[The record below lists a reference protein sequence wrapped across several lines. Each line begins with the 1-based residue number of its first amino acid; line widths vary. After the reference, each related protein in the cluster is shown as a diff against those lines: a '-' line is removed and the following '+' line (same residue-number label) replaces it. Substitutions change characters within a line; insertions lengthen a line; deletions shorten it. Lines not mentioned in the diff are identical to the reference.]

1 MASIDRRN
9 RGWLVRI
16 RRKGS
21 PPISKKFHSKID
33 ASKWARRVERLVELG
48 KYEDISEAGMTTLGE
63 ALDRY
68 LAEKTPEKKGSI
80 EESYRISKIMKAP
93 IANTSLAELTA
104 GKITKYRR
112 EIAKETSNSN
122 ANRYVS
128 LICTCLKTVIAEW
141 DIYLPHNP
149 CKQIKKLREPAPQE
163 GRITPEEE
171 ARIMHFARESTNIYL
186 PCIIT
191 IGMELGL
198 RRSEIVK
205 LRWEWIR
212 GNQLTIIDTKNG
224 TNRTVPLT
232 SKIQIELNKLPRKDI
247 GRIFLAPYGGDMK
260 SFRTAWEVCLK
271 RAGVQT
277 NFHRLRHE
285 ACSRL
290 NEKGFTIPEI
300 CAISGH
306 KTWSSLKRYTHIS
319 TDFLEEKLNG

>member
-1 MASIDRRN
+1 MAHISKQRSLWR
-9 RGWLVRI
+9 VRI

-21 PPISKKFHSKID
+21 LPINKSFQSKVD
-33 ASKWARRVERLVELG
+33 ATKWARRVERLVELG

-63 ALDRY
+63 ALERY
-68 LAEKTPEKKGSI
+68 LAEKTPEKKGST
-80 EESYRISKIMKAP
+80 EEAYRITKILKAP
-93 IANTSLAELTA
+93 IAQVSLAELTA

-141 DIYLPHNP
+141 DIYLPQNP
-149 CKQIKKLREPAPQE
+149 CKQISKLREPAPIDD
-163 GRITPEEE
+163 RITPEQE
-171 ARIMHFARESTNIYL
+171 ASIMASARQSKNIYL

-191 IGMELGL
+191 IGLELGL

-232 SKIQIELNKLPRKDI
+232 TKIQAELNKLPRKDI
-247 GRIFLAPYGGDMK
+247 GRIFGEMK
-260 SFRTAWEVCLK
+260 SFRDAWEYCLK
-271 RAGVQT
+271 RAGVDT

-319 TDFLEEKLNG
+319 PEFLEEKLNG

>member
-1 MASIDRRN
+1 MAHISKQRSLWR
-9 RGWLVRI
+9 VRI

-21 PPISKKFHSKID
+21 LPINKSFQSKVD
-33 ASKWARRVERLVELG
+33 ATKWARRVERLVELG

-63 ALDRY
+63 ALERY
-68 LAEKTPEKKGSI
+68 LAEKTPEKKGST
-80 EESYRISKIMKAP
+80 EEAYRITKIIKAP
-93 IANTSLAELTA
+93 IAQVSLAELTA

-141 DIYLPHNP
+141 DIYLPQNP
-149 CKQIKKLREPAPQE
+149 CKQISKLREPAPKDD
-163 GRITPEEE
+163 RITPEQE
-171 ARIMHFARESTNIYL
+171 ASIMASARQSKNIYL

-232 SKIQIELNKLPRKDI
+232 TKIQAELNKLPRKDI
-247 GRIFLAPYGGDMK
+247 GRIFGEMK
-260 SFRTAWEVCLK
+260 SFRDAWEYCLK
-271 RAGVQT
+271 RAGVDT

-319 TDFLEEKLNG
+319 PEFLEEKLNG

>member
-1 MASIDRRN
+1 MAHISKQRSLWR
-9 RGWLVRI
+9 VRI

-21 PPISKKFHSKID
+21 LPINKSFQSKVD
-33 ASKWARRVERLVELG
+33 ATKWARRVERLVELG

-63 ALDRY
+63 ALERY
-68 LAEKTPEKKGSI
+68 LAEKTPEKKGST
-80 EESYRISKIMKAP
+80 EEAYRITKIIKAP
-93 IANTSLAELTA
+93 IAQVSLAELTA

-141 DIYLPHNP
+141 DIYLPQNP
-149 CKQIKKLREPAPQE
+149 CKQISKLREPAPKDD
-163 GRITPEEE
+163 RITPEQE
-171 ARIMHFARESTNIYL
+171 ASIMASARQSKNIYL

-232 SKIQIELNKLPRKDI
+232 TKIQTELNKLPRKDI
-247 GRIFLAPYGGDMK
+247 GRIFGEMK
-260 SFRTAWEVCLK
+260 SFRDAWEYCLK
-271 RAGVQT
+271 RAGVDT

-319 TDFLEEKLNG
+319 PEFLEEKLNG

>member
-1 MASIDRRN
+1 MATIYKEN
-9 RGWLVRI
+9 TGWMVRI

-21 PPISKKFHSKID
+21 LPIAKKFQSKID

-63 ALDRY
+63 ALERY
-68 LAEKTPEKKGSI
+68 LAEKTPEKKGST
-80 EESYRISKIMKAP
+80 EEAYRITKIIKAP
-93 IANTSLAELTA
+93 IAQVSLAELTA

-141 DIYLPHNP
+141 DIYLPQNP
-149 CKQIKKLREPAPQE
+149 CKQISKLREPAPKDD
-163 GRITPEEE
+163 RITPEQE
-171 ARIMHFARESTNIYL
+171 ASIMASARQSKNIYL

-232 SKIQIELNKLPRKDI
+232 TKIQAELNKLPRKDI
-247 GRIFLAPYGGDMK
+247 GRIFGEMK
-260 SFRTAWEVCLK
+260 SFRDAWEYCLK
-271 RAGVQT
+271 RAGVDT

-319 TDFLEEKLNG
+319 PEFLEEKLNG

>member
-1 MASIDRRN
+1 MATIYKEN
-9 RGWLVRI
+9 TGWMVRI

-21 PPISKKFHSKID
+21 LPINKSFQSKVD
-33 ASKWARRVERLVELG
+33 ATKWARRVERLVELG

-63 ALDRY
+63 ALERY
-68 LAEKTPEKKGSI
+68 LAEKTPEKKGST
-80 EESYRISKIMKAP
+80 EEAYRITKIIKAP
-93 IANTSLAELTA
+93 IAQVSLAELTA

-141 DIYLPHNP
+141 DIYLPQNP
-149 CKQIKKLREPAPQE
+149 CKQISKLREPAPKDD
-163 GRITPEEE
+163 RITPEQE
-171 ARIMHFARESTNIYL
+171 ASIMASARQSKNIYL

-232 SKIQIELNKLPRKDI
+232 TKIQAELNKLPRKDI
-247 GRIFLAPYGGDMK
+247 GRIFGEMK
-260 SFRTAWEVCLK
+260 SFRDAWEYCLK
-271 RAGVQT
+271 RAGVDT

-319 TDFLEEKLNG
+319 PEFLEEKLNG

>member
-1 MASIDRRN
+1 MATIYKRKK
-9 RGWLVRI
+9 GWGVRI

-21 PPISKKFHSKID
+21 LPISKKFHSKID

-48 KYEDISEAGMTTLGE
+48 KYEDISQAGMTTLGD
-63 ALDRY
+63 ALERY
-68 LAEKTPEKKGSI
+68 LAEKTPEKKGSV

-141 DIYLPHNP
+141 DIYLPQNP
-149 CKQIKKLREPAPQE
+149 CKQISKLKEPAPKDD
-163 GRITPEEE
+163 RITPEEE
-171 ARIMHFARESTNIYL
+171 ARIMHFARESANIYL

-191 IGMELGL
+191 IGLELGL

-232 SKIQIELNKLPRKDI
+232 SKIQAELNKLPRKDI

-271 RAGVQT
+271 RAEVKT

-319 TDFLEEKLNG
+319 PEFLSEKMNG

>member
-1 MASIDRRN
+1 MAHISKQRSLWR
-9 RGWLVRI
+9 VRI

-21 PPISKKFHSKID
+21 LPINKSFQSKVD
-33 ASKWARRVERLVELG
+33 ATKWARRVERLVELG

-63 ALDRY
+63 ALERY
-68 LAEKTPEKKGSI
+68 LAEKTPEKKGST
-80 EESYRISKIMKAP
+80 EEAYRITKILKAP
-93 IANTSLAELTA
+93 IAQVSLAELTA

-141 DIYLPHNP
+141 DIYLPQNP
-149 CKQIKKLREPAPQE
+149 CKQISKLREPAPKDD
-163 GRITPEEE
+163 RITPEQE
-171 ARIMHFARESTNIYL
+171 ASIMASARQSKNIYL

-232 SKIQIELNKLPRKDI
+232 TKIQAELNKLPRKDI
-247 GRIFLAPYGGDMK
+247 GRIFGEMK
-260 SFRTAWEVCLK
+260 SFRDAWEYCLK
-271 RAGVQT
+271 RAGVDT

-319 TDFLEEKLNG
+319 PEFLEEKLNG

>member
-1 MASIDRRN
+1 MAHISKQRSLWR
-9 RGWLVRI
+9 VRI

-21 PPISKKFHSKID
+21 LPINKSFQSKVD
-33 ASKWARRVERLVELG
+33 ATKWARRVERLVELG

-63 ALDRY
+63 ALERY
-68 LAEKTPEKKGSI
+68 LAEKTPEKKGST
-80 EESYRISKIMKAP
+80 EEAYRITKIIKAP
-93 IANTSLAELTA
+93 IAQVSLAELTA

-141 DIYLPHNP
+141 DIYLPQNP
-149 CKQIKKLREPAPQE
+149 CKQISKLREPAPKDD
-163 GRITPEEE
+163 RITPEQE
-171 ARIMHFARESTNIYL
+171 ASIMASARQSKNIYL

-232 SKIQIELNKLPRKDI
+232 TKIQAELNKLPRKDI
-247 GRIFLAPYGGDMK
+247 GRIFGEMK
-260 SFRTAWEVCLK
+260 SFRDAWEYCLK
-271 RAGVQT
+271 RAGVDT

-319 TDFLEEKLNG
+319 PDFLAEKLNG